1 MPTFM
6 VYVGTYTNTK
16 PIPRSQGIVI
26 YRLDGITGTLTFVG
40 AVADIVNP
48 SFLSISA
55 DHRFLYAVNEVT
67 EFNGQMGGGLT
78 AFAIDPQSGFLNR
91 LNAQC
96 TEGTTP
102 CYVSVDRGFAFVANY
117 GGGSISILP
126 VDEAGYLGAPLQV
139 IHHRG
144 SSINPQRQNNPH
156 VHSVILDPA
165 AGYLLAADLGIDKVE
180 IYRLDRLNTTAPID
194 KAREVSVEAGSGPR
208 HLSFHPTGRF
218 LYLVNELS
226 STVTV
231 FAYNPTDGTP
241 HFLQNTSS
249 LPNGFSGTNLCSD
262 IHIARSGMFLYVSNR
277 GHDSIAIYA
286 IDQSTGHLISV
297 GFIPTQGRTPRN
309 FAFDPTGSWLLVGN
323 QNSDSLVAFKVD
335 RATGQL
341 TPTGQVKAVFSPACV
356 KVIALDN

>member
-78 AFAIDPQSGFLNR
+78 AFAIDPQSGLLNR

-126 VDEAGYLGAPLQV
+126 VDEAGYLGAPG
-139 IHHRG
+139 H
-144 SSINPQRQNNPH
+144 SS
-156 VHSVILDPA
+156 S
-165 AGYLLAADLGIDKVE
+165 
-180 IYRLDRLNTTAPID
+180 
-194 KAREVSVEAGSGPR
+194 
-208 HLSFHPTGRF
+208 RF
-218 LYLVNELS
+218 Q
-226 STVTV
+226 
-231 FAYNPTDGTP
+231 
-241 HFLQNTSS
+241 H
-249 LPNGFSGTNLCSD
+249 
-262 IHIARSGMFLYVSNR
+262 
-277 GHDSIAIYA
+277 
-286 IDQSTGHLISV
+286 
-297 GFIPTQGRTPRN
+297 
-309 FAFDPTGSWLLVGN
+309 
-323 QNSDSLVAFKVD
+323 K
-335 RATGQL
+335 
-341 TPTGQVKAVFSPACV
+341 SPATEQPSCPFGHT
-356 KVIALDN
+356 